1 MRRYRIEIALGV
13 ALVALT
19 LGALGHA
26 CWNGFVNFDDDGYV
40 VHNRHVQ
47 AGLTAPGLLW
57 AVTTTHA
64 ANWHPLTWLS
74 LQLDA
79 SLYGPSSAWGFHL
92 TNLLSHAAAVV
103 LLFLALR
110 LMTGAAWRSAV
121 VAALFAVHP
130 MHVESVAWVSERKD
144 VLSGLF
150 AMLTLLAYAWYV
162 RRPGWGRYL
171 LVLAAFGLGLTAK
184 PMLVTLPCVL
194 LLLDYWPLDRLTP
207 ARSASEG
214 RTSLAG
220 ASGWGQGGAVLLEKL
235 PLFAMT
241 AAACLV
247 TVYAQ
252 QRGGAVNS
260 LEQLPLGERL
270 MNALVAYADYLGK
283 LVWPA
288 RLAPFYPHPRGRLLL
303 EQAGR
308 AGLLL
313 VAITALVVWARRRR
327 YLAVGWLWF
336 LGTLVPVIGLVQVGS
351 QGMADRY
358 TYIPS
363 VGPFLAVVWG
373 VADLAA
379 HGRATVRPAA
389 ALAALLLGI
398 WVPLGLWRVLG
409 SGAAMMEDGVIFE
422 PVALLTALAVLAWAA
437 GRLAGL
443 WPARVTALAAPV
455 ALGLGLCVALTAW
468 QVRLWHNSIWLWEYT
483 TAVTRDNVTAY
494 NNLGDAYWNSRH
506 PERVEKAR
514 ENFLAALRLQ
524 PNHARAHNN
533 LGMLYLD
540 QGLLDEAAA
549 QLALARQDDPALAAV
564 ALNLGTVSARRHQF
578 SEAIACYEEALRLDP
593 GSAGAHDRLG
603 QARAALG
610 QWPEA
615 EEAFRRAVA
624 LEPADGDLRADL
636 AWALWHRGRRSEA
649 AAEYAAVTARDA
661 EWPEKAR
668 AAACAWVTD
677 PNAGRRDAFEAT
689 RRAEQARQARGDME
703 K

>member
-1 MRRYRIEIALGV
+1 MRRYRTEIAVGL
-13 ALVALT
+13 ALVALA
-19 LGALGHA
+19 LAALGHA
-26 CWNGFVNFDDDGYV
+26 CWNGFVNFDDNDYV
-40 VHNRHVQ
+40 TGNRHVQ
-47 AGLTAPGLLW
+47 AGLTAAGFVW
-57 AVTTTHA
+57 AFTTTRA

-79 SLYGPSSAWGFHL
+79 SAFGPQSPWGFHL
-92 TNLLSHAAAVV
+92 SNVLLHAASAV

-110 LMTGAAWRSAV
+110 LMTGAVWRSAL

-130 MHVESVAWVSERKD
+130 AHVESVAWVAERKD

-150 AMLTLLAYAWYV
+150 GMLTLLAYAWYV
-162 RRPGWGRYL
+162 RRPGTGRYL
-171 LVLAAFGLGLTAK
+171 AVLAAFALGLLAK

-194 LLLDYWPLDRLTP
+194 LLLDYWPL
-207 ARSASEG
+207 G
-214 RTSLAG
+214 RMKG
-220 ASGWGQGGAVLLEKL
+220 RFFLLEKL
-235 PLFAMT
+235 PLFALT

-247 TVYAQ
+247 TMYAQ
-252 QRGGAVNS
+252 GRGGAVNT

-270 MNALVAYADYLGK
+270 MNALAAYAGYLGE
-283 LVWPA
+283 LIWPA

-313 VAITALVVWARRRR
+313 VVITGLVLWARRRR
-327 YLAVGWLWF
+327 YLVVGWLWF

-363 VGPFLAVVWG
+363 IGLFLAAVWG
-373 VADLAA
+373 GADLAA
-379 HGRATVRPAA
+379 RWRATMRPAV
-389 ALAALLLGI
+389 ALAAMLFGI
-398 WVPLGLWRVLG
+398 WAPLALWRAG
-409 SGAAMMEDGVIFE
+409 GAATTMADGVILG
-422 PVALLTALAVLAWAA
+422 PVAVLTAVAVLGWGV

-443 WPARVTALAAPV
+443 WPARIPAVAAPV
-455 ALGLGLCVALTAW
+455 ALLLGLCVALTAW

-506 PERVEKAR
+506 PERVERAR

-524 PNHARAHNN
+524 PNHARARNN

-540 QGLLDEAAA
+540 QGLLDEAAT
-549 QLALARQDDPALAAV
+549 QLTLARREDPTLAVV
-564 ALNLGTVSARRHQF
+564 AQNLGIVAARRYQF
-578 SEAIACYEEALRLDP
+578 GNAIALYEEALCLDP
-593 GSAGAHDRLG
+593 GMAGTYARLG

-615 EEAFRRAVA
+615 EEAFRRAVT
-624 LEPADGDLRADL
+624 LEPRDKDLRADL
-636 AWALWHRGRRSEA
+636 AWALWHLGRRSEA
-649 AAEYAAVTARDA
+649 AAEYAAVTAQDA
-661 EWPEKAR
+661 EWPENAR
-668 AAACAWVTD
+668 ATAWNWATD
-677 PNAGRRDAFEAT
+677 PDPSRRNGFEAV
-689 RRAEQARQARGDME
+689 RRAEQACQARGECDARFAE
-703 K
+703 TLAAAQAEAGRSGK